1 MMAAFY
7 VLNTDASIGPSR
19 KAAIGVVLRQKLRQ
33 GKPLTVVAYISK
45 RIPKCDIATAEYL
58 ALIEGL
64 RLAVPYEPTTLRVF
78 TDSNFIPDQINALD
92 PKFKS
97 AAMRPLYKRAMRL
110 INSIGEERVKVMWVP
125 RDMNTEA
132 DQRAA
137 DAFFVRRPGGDV
149 WVRPTST

>member
-1 MMAAFY
+1 MAAFY
-7 VLNTDASIGPSR
+7 VLNTDASIGPSG

-33 GKPLTVVAYISK
+33 GKPLTVIAFISK
-45 RIPKCDIATAEYL
+45 RVDTDDIATAEYL

-78 TDSNFIPDQINALD
+78 TDSNFIPDQIHAPD

-97 AAMRPLYKRAMRL
+97 AAMKPLYNRAWRL
-110 INSIGEERVKVMWVP
+110 INRIGKERVKVLWVP

-137 DAFFVRRPGGDV
+137 DAFFIRSGDV